1 LYHAASFSPLRW
13 RKKKGSLIPTHKLK
27 YTESNTK
34 QVSTPIATNSEYNI
48 SQPKTILKEEPPKQV
63 PAPPPIVKPEIKDI
77 NLQNNQVSSLSL
89 SSIKKKK
96 EWEQK
101 QKPVQEIE
109 EKPVNAFTEE
119 ELRGFWESY
128 KNKKFESGDQNI
140 ASLLN
145 ISKPHLE
152 GSAIQFSVPSDMNKV
167 ELEREFTEFVPYLR
181 TSLQNHDLSIKV
193 IVDEKTEKNF
203 IYTAD
208 EKYERLK
215 EINPMID
222 LLRQEFD
229 LDV

>member
-1 LYHAASFSPLRW
+1 M
-13 RKKKGSLIPTHKLK
+13 
-27 YTESNTK
+27 
-34 QVSTPIATNSEYNI
+34 
-48 SQPKTILKEEPPKQV
+48 
-63 PAPPPIVKPEIKDI
+63 
-77 NLQNNQVSSLSL
+77 
-89 SSIKKKK
+89 
-96 EWEQK
+96 
-101 QKPVQEIE
+101 
-109 EKPVNAFTEE
+109 
-119 ELRGFWESY
+119 
-128 KNKKFESGDQNI
+128 
-140 ASLLN
+140 
-145 ISKPHLE
+145 E
-152 GSAIQFSVPSDMNKV
+152 GSKIQFSVPSDMNKV

>member
-1 LYHAASFSPLRW
+1 MAFVASVIPVAVRVKLEDLDLHFLLRL
-13 RKKKGSLIPTHKLK
+13 RRRHLLLLEISRAVLL
-27 YTESNTK
+27 
-34 QVSTPIATNSEYNI
+34 VSRLRGW
-48 SQPKTILKEEPPKQV
+48 QPAKVHRAGWIHIYRR
-63 PAPPPIVKPEIKDI
+63 A
-77 NLQNNQVSSLSL
+77 
-89 SSIKKKK
+89 
-96 EWEQK
+96 
-101 QKPVQEIE
+101 QKP
-109 EKPVNAFTEE
+109 
-119 ELRGFWESY
+119 
-128 KNKKFESGDQNI
+128 KKFESGDQNI

-152 GSAIQFSVPSDMNKV
+152 GSTIQFSVPSDMNKV

>member
-1 LYHAASFSPLRW
+1 
-13 RKKKGSLIPTHKLK
+13 
-27 YTESNTK
+27 
-34 QVSTPIATNSEYNI
+34 
-48 SQPKTILKEEPPKQV
+48 
-63 PAPPPIVKPEIKDI
+63 
-77 NLQNNQVSSLSL
+77 
-89 SSIKKKK
+89 
-96 EWEQK
+96 
-101 QKPVQEIE
+101 
-109 EKPVNAFTEE
+109 
-119 ELRGFWESY
+119 
-128 KNKKFESGDQNI
+128 
-140 ASLLN
+140 
-145 ISKPHLE
+145 
-152 GSAIQFSVPSDMNKV
+152 MNKV

>member
-1 LYHAASFSPLRW
+1 M
-13 RKKKGSLIPTHKLK
+13 
-27 YTESNTK
+27 
-34 QVSTPIATNSEYNI
+34 
-48 SQPKTILKEEPPKQV
+48 
-63 PAPPPIVKPEIKDI
+63 
-77 NLQNNQVSSLSL
+77 
-89 SSIKKKK
+89 
-96 EWEQK
+96 
-101 QKPVQEIE
+101 
-109 EKPVNAFTEE
+109 
-119 ELRGFWESY
+119 
-128 KNKKFESGDQNI
+128 
-140 ASLLN
+140 
-145 ISKPHLE
+145 E
-152 GSAIQFSVPSDMNKV
+152 GSTIQFSVPSDMNKV

>member
-1 LYHAASFSPLRW
+1 M
-13 RKKKGSLIPTHKLK
+13 
-27 YTESNTK
+27 
-34 QVSTPIATNSEYNI
+34 
-48 SQPKTILKEEPPKQV
+48 
-63 PAPPPIVKPEIKDI
+63 
-77 NLQNNQVSSLSL
+77 
-89 SSIKKKK
+89 
-96 EWEQK
+96 
-101 QKPVQEIE
+101 
-109 EKPVNAFTEE
+109 
-119 ELRGFWESY
+119 
-128 KNKKFESGDQNI
+128 
-140 ASLLN
+140 
-145 ISKPHLE
+145 E